1 VRISRHASQS
11 GDSGLKFRHCVDEA
25 RDHARVVALSAR
37 RMDAYPFRTRRSDA
51 EALGRLSQRVGW
63 GLGAVGLVSLAARDA
78 LGHRAGLGDLSSLLP
93 TLGWATLGLGLG
105 CLAFAWFDRRRA
117 APGLRTPDLSARAA
131 SSALPPRPV
140 PLDGLTQFPET
151 VMVPGRSDTQTA
163 ALDAQTDVRPTAW
176 SMELLRTIE
185 WRRFEAVCAAVFS
198 QAGLEA
204 RPQAVN
210 EGGIDL
216 WLYSRH
222 KPGDPVT
229 VVRCRQWVEEG
240 QLQGVLDGLQALQQ
254 AHKLTRVTLLT
265 LSRLPEALR
274 HSLAQGTIR
283 LLDGEGLL
291 GLITQRHPDQQAQ
304 LLAIATEGE
313 YRRPTCAK
321 CGIKMNERTD
331 KAGTA
336 SWVCVH
342 APRCKHTLPQQ
353 PA

>member
-1 VRISRHASQS
+1 
-11 GDSGLKFRHCVDEA
+11 
-25 RDHARVVALSAR
+25 
-37 RMDAYPFRTRRSDA
+37 MDAYPFRTRRSDA
-51 EALGRLSQRVGW
+51 DALGRLSQRLGW

-78 LGHRAGLGDLSSLLP
+78 LGNRAGLDDLSSLLP

-105 CLAFAWFDRRRA
+105 CLAFAWFDRRRVA
-117 APGLRTPDLSARAA
+117 QRLRTPDLPVRAGP
-131 SSALPPRPV
+131 SALPPRPV

-151 VMVPGRSDTQTA
+151 VMVPGRVDTQTA
-163 ALDAQTDVRPTAW
+163 ALDSQDDGLPTAW
-176 SMELLRTIE
+176 SIELLRTIE
-185 WRRFEAVCAAVFS
+185 WRRFEAVCTAVFS

-204 RPQAVN
+204 RPQAVS

-229 VVRCRQWVEEG
+229 VVRCRQWVEDA
-240 QLQGVLDGLQALQQ
+240 QAQNVLDGLQALQQ
-254 AHKLTRVTLLT
+254 GHKLTRVTLLT
-265 LSRLPEALR
+265 LSRLPESLR
-274 HSLAQGTIR
+274 HNLAEGTIR

-304 LLAIATEGE
+304 LLGIATEGE

-321 CGIKMNERTD
+321 CGIKMSERTD
-331 KAGTA
+331 KSGTA
-336 SWVCVH
+336 TWACVN
-342 APRCKHTLPQQ
+342 APRCKHTLPLH